1 MSFDRYLAISTIGGS
16 SVKTVNN
23 AVKAVTI
30 LWITVLVLNLP
41 HLFLWEEHSYV
52 YDSKTRTIC
61 ILKYNLIRSSE
72 NVNQTE
78 LEAAE
83 FKVRVYYTIFFLF
96 GYFLPFVSIFIIYGL
111 IMLKLSKNKGQGVNK
126 GKRRV
131 LFMVVAVVSSF
142 VCCWGPLQ
150 IMLFLQ
156 HGLRIE
162 LHETGIILLVIS
174 NCIAYL
180 NTCINPIIYGFANQD
195 FRTAYAAILR
205 CDLFGRK
212 YTNVPQQ
219 NNKAEPKKSTKPI
232 VATSRL

>member
-96 GYFLPFVSIFIIYGL
+96 GYFLPFVSIFNIYGL

-142 VCCWGPLQ
+142 VCCWGKSHS
-150 IMLFLQ
+150 IML
-156 HGLRIE
+156 
-162 LHETGIILLVIS
+162 
-174 NCIAYL
+174 AYTL
-180 NTCINPIIYGFANQD
+180 
-195 FRTAYAAILR
+195 
-205 CDLFGRK
+205 
-212 YTNVPQQ
+212 
-219 NNKAEPKKSTKPI
+219 
-232 VATSRL
+232 